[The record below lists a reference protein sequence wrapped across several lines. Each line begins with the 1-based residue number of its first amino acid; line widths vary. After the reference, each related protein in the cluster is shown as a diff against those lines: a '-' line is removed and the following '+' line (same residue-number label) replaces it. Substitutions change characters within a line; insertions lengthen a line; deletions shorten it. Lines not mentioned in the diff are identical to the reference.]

1 MDVPNK
7 VRRTRLFRN
16 LHDAREYFFRNLH
29 DAREYSRWIKRSYG
43 PPSPQRVKQAVL
55 ARNALPGAVWVETGT
70 FLGETT
76 EFLASM
82 SPTVYSIEPE
92 PTLASEATEHFKDR
106 PHVTIIQ
113 GLSEGALP
121 ELLPTLSGDINFWL
135 DGHFSEGITFQG
147 PKDTPILDELECI
160 RDNIKNFGNV
170 RIMIDDVRCFNPT
183 VPDYSSY
190 PSLAMVLEALE
201 NMGLTWHIEH
211 DLLIAQSQESRK
223 SCPRM

>member
-7 VRRTRLFRN
+7 VRRTRLFRT
-16 LHDAREYFFRNLH
+16 LH
-29 DAREYSRWIKRSYG
+29 DAREYSRWKQRSYG

-55 ARNALPGAVWVETGT
+55 ARNAIPGALWVETGT

-76 EFLASM
+76 DFLASM
-82 SPTVYSIEPE
+82 SPAVYSIEPE
-92 PTLASEATEHFKDR
+92 PTLASEAIEYFKNR

-113 GLSEGALP
+113 NLSESALP
-121 ELLPTLSGDINFWL
+121 DLLPTLSGNINFWL

-147 PKDTPILDELECI
+147 PKDTPILDELQCI
-160 RDNIKNFGNV
+160 QDNLKNFGNV
-170 RIMIDDVRCFNPT
+170 RIMIDDVRCFNPA

-201 NMGLTWHIEH
+201 KMGLTWDIEH
-211 DLLIAQSQESRK
+211 DILVAKPIISSQ
-223 SCPRM
+223 